1 MKREASL
8 HHGPVAWMARHGIAP
23 NLFMAF
29 LIIGGFIMSLT
40 IKKEFIPS
48 YEADTVVVDVGY
60 PGATPAEMEQGIIL
74 PIENEV
80 ASLDGIKDV
89 ISIANQGSA
98 KVVLELINGVDR
110 QKAYQDIEQAVSRIT
125 TFPVETEKPVIK
137 LASRSIDVATLAIFG
152 DVSLLELKRLSEQ
165 VKEKL
170 LSADEISKIE
180 LKGTPSEEIHI
191 EISQANLQRYNLTLA
206 EVANIVSKNAIEQ
219 SAGSVRTEGGE
230 ILVTLND
237 RRYWAPQFRD
247 IVLRY
252 DASGVLVQLSDV
264 ANIKDSF
271 SDSNRSVTYNGKAA
285 IKLKIYRA
293 EDQTPTTVVEAMY
306 EKLDTLRDQLP
317 LGIEIIVTDDDGETY
332 QQRVGLL
339 LKNATIGLLLVLCL
353 LSVFLEYRLAF
364 WVTMGIPT
372 AFLGSLLLLPLFD
385 VSINMVSM
393 FAFIIALGIVVD
405 DAIIAGENIYEH
417 MQKGIPF
424 INAAIIGAR
433 EVSVPLA
440 FAILT
445 NIVAFLPL
453 LALPGMM
460 GKLFLAIP
468 IVVICCFIISW
479 VEALFILPTH
489 LARLDKSP
497 PGRFARFMNSI
508 QKPAD
513 RKLTNFIHNTY
524 KPILK
529 KCLQAP
535 SLVLAVSLAIAIV
548 VLSYPM
554 SGRMGFSM
562 FPRLEGEYVVAKVE
576 LAANAPFSEANKV
589 RRYLELKLREVTDP
603 IEARGT
609 PLVLSIEGDITDSSI
624 EIEARLVPTE
634 VRPVNANDIVGQW
647 REAIGEIPGIRSL
660 TFDAERGGG
669 PSGGAGLTIEL
680 RGSNNSDS
688 LALSEALIA
697 EMATLSGVVD
707 LASSYTNGKPQWE
720 IELNSAGRSL
730 GLDASMVSS
739 QVRNALYGAR
749 ALRQQRESNEVTA
762 LVRLPLEERMYGG
775 DIKNILIQTPAGG
788 YVPLENI
795 AHLNKQIS
803 PSQIRRRDG
812 NRIITITGEVEPRKM
827 IPGVMSVLREDIFPQ
842 LQEKYP
848 DIEIGFRGRQA
859 DTQDTLDSLMV
870 YGAFSLLLIYS
881 LLAIPFKSY
890 SQPMLVMA
898 IIPFGAVGAILG
910 HLILGEDLSI
920 MSIMGIVA
928 LAGVVV
934 NDSLILVDYANKK
947 VAEGFTILDSIVEA
961 GVRRFRP
968 ILLTTLTTF
977 GGLAP
982 MVFETSRQAQFI
994 TPMAVSLGFG
1004 ILFTTLVCLLIL
1016 PAFYLILGN
1025 FLENIKVSKSI

>member
-1 MKREASL
+1 MQRETNL
-8 HHGPVAWMARHGIAP
+8 HRGPVAWMARHGVAP
-23 NLFMAF
+23 NLFMAL
-29 LIIGGFIMSLT
+29 LIIGGFIMSLM
-40 IKKEFIPS
+40 IRKEFIPN
-48 YEADTVVVDVGY
+48 YESETIVVDVVY
-60 PGATPAEMEQGIIL
+60 AGATPAEIEQSIIL

-80 ASLDGIKDV
+80 VSIEGIKDV
-89 ISIANQGSA
+89 VSIANASSA
-98 KVVLELINGVDR
+98 KVVLELVNGTDR
-110 QKAYQDIEQAVSRIT
+110 QKAYQDIEQAVSRIS
-125 TFPVETEKPVIK
+125 TFPAESEKPSVKIS
-137 LASRSIDVATLAIFG
+137 SRSIDVATLAIFG
-152 DVSLLELKRLSEQ
+152 DVSLLELKALAESVKDRL
-165 VKEKL
+165 L
-170 LSADEISKIE
+170 TADEISNIE
-180 LKGTPSEEIHI
+180 LRGTPSEEIHI
-191 EISQANLQRYNLTLA
+191 EISQANLQRYQLTLA
-206 EVANIVSKNAIEQ
+206 EVANIVNQNAIEQ

-230 ILVTLND
+230 ILVTLNE
-237 RRYWAPQFRD
+237 RRYWAEQFAD

-252 DASGVLVQLSDV
+252 DGSGVLVTLADV
-264 ANIKDSF
+264 AEISEGF
-271 SDSNRSVTYNGKAA
+271 TDSNRSVTYNGKSA
-285 IKLKIYRA
+285 ISLRIYRS
-293 EDQTPTTVVEAMY
+293 ENETPTTVVDAMY
-306 EKLDTLRDQLP
+306 EKLEPIRQQLP
-317 LGIEIIVTDDDGETY
+317 NGVEIIVTDDDGETY

-339 LKNATIGLLLVLCL
+339 LKNASIGLILVLIL

-424 INAAIIGAR
+424 LNAAIIGAR

-445 NIVAFLPL
+445 NVVAFLPL

-468 IVVICCFIISW
+468 TVVICCFIISW
-479 VEALFILPTH
+479 LEALYILPTH
-489 LARLDKSP
+489 LANLKKEETSKF
-497 PGRFARFMNSI
+497 GRFMNSI

-513 RKLTNFIHNTY
+513 RKLHYFINEVY
-524 KPILK
+524 KPFLE
-529 KCLQAP
+529 KCLKAP
-535 SLVLAVSLAIAIV
+535 SLVLAIALMIAIV
-548 VLSYPM
+548 VLSYPT

-562 FPRLEGEYVVAKVE
+562 FPRLEGEFVVAKVE
-576 LAANAPFSEANKV
+576 LAANAPFSESQKV
-589 RRYLELKLREVTDP
+589 RNLLEQKLRQVTDP
-603 IEARGT
+603 IEAQGT
-609 PLVLSIEGDITDSSI
+609 PLVISIAGDISDSTI

-634 VRPVNANDIVGQW
+634 VRPLDANEVVGRW

-680 RGSNNSDS
+680 RGSNIEDS
-688 LALSEALIA
+688 FALSNELMD
-697 EMATLSGVVD
+697 ELSQLSGVVD
-707 LASSYTNGKPQWE
+707 LASSFTNGKPQWE
-720 IELNSAGRSL
+720 IELNASGRSL
-730 GLDASMVSS
+730 GLNATAVSS
-739 QVRNALYGAR
+739 QVRHALYGAR
-749 ALRQQRESNEVTA
+749 ALRQQRDKNEVTA
-762 LVRLPLEERMYGG
+762 LVRLPLNERLYAA
-775 DIKNILIQTPAGG
+775 DIESLLIQTPAGG
-788 YVPLENI
+788 YVPLIEI
-795 AHLNKQIS
+795 AHLNKQLS

-812 NRIITITGEVEPRKM
+812 DRIITVTAEVEPRRM
-827 IPGVMSVLREDIFPQ
+827 IPAVMGVLQDEVFPQ
-842 LQEKYP
+842 FKQKYP
-848 DIEIGFRGRQA
+848 DVDVGFRGRQA
-859 DTQDTLDSLMV
+859 DTNETVTSLKI
-870 YGAFSLLLIYS
+870 YGAFALLLIYS

-890 SQPMLVMA
+890 SQPILIMA

-910 HLILGEDLSI
+910 HLILGEDLSV

-947 VAEGFTILDSIVEA
+947 VAEGLSIADAITEA

-1004 ILFTTLVCLLIL
+1004 ILFTTFVCLLVL

-1025 FLENIKVSKSI
+1025 WLNRKVVT